1 MSIRIIEIF
10 VRLRERVLTHKD
22 ILLKL
27 EQIERKAVKQ
37 DDDIKLIFEY
47 LRELLNP
54 PVTAGQQFLLNDFEI
69 TKLTTYAIPEYQYN
83 LKDHLG
89 KVRLTFTTKD
99 DIETT
104 TATLET
110 ANLNLEQSQFLR
122 INTAKRVNSSLFDR
136 TNGSAP
142 TTTLGHAQR
151 LNGSGNEKYGVAK
164 SISVMPG
171 DVINAEVYA
180 KYVDPVTS
188 NWTGA
193 FNTLIGQ
200 IAANTA
206 GVVIDGAA
214 YINSTSTFPL
224 GYGVVKG
231 TDTGGP
237 KAYLN
242 WLIFDR
248 NFGLITGGFKQMGST
263 AKEAGTD
270 VPHERVFNTDPI
282 LITQP
287 GYVYIYLSNESPTP
301 VEVYFDDFKV
311 THTKSPIIQQDDY
324 YPFGLT
330 FNSYQREN
338 SVPNRIKFQGQE
350 HIDDLGLNWDSFKWR
365 NHQPDIGRF
374 FNVDPLADKYVYNSP
389 YAFAENRVIDGR
401 ELEGLEWVNAKGQQI
416 YDPKANDGKGGYT
429 QQATANDK
437 RLGNSLQGTE
447 KGRTQFSKLVNSESP
462 ITTTLNESP
471 GPTYKDDA
479 SKKKGVLQLGVTEN
493 TTYKDMDLK
502 TGKTEVGIE
511 KSDIK
516 INIGSI
522 EKILKEGGTMSG
534 EDLKG
539 LNLEEVIGAVF
550 GHEIEHTT
558 IENVKAKDPEKP
570 AHEVS
575 AEIIKATKKEDEK
588 K

>member
-1 MSIRIIEIF
+1 
-10 VRLRERVLTHKD
+10 
-22 ILLKL
+22 
-27 EQIERKAVKQ
+27 
-37 DDDIKLIFEY
+37 
-47 LRELLNP
+47 
-54 PVTAGQQFLLNDFEI
+54 
-69 TKLTTYAIPEYQYN
+69 
-83 LKDHLG
+83 
-89 KVRLTFTTKD
+89 VRLTFTTKD

-151 LNGSGNEKYGVAK
+151 LNGSANEKYGVAK

-193 FNTLIGQ
+193 FITLIGQ

-270 VPHERVFNTDPI
+270 VPHVRVFNTDPI
-282 LITQP
+282 SITQP
-287 GYVYIYLSNESPTP
+287 GYVYIYLSNESPTT

-311 THTKSPIIQQDDY
+311 TQTKSPVIQTDDY

-338 SVPNRIKFQGQE
+338 STPNKFKFQGQE
-350 HIDDLGLNWDSFKWR
+350 HIDDLGLGWVSFKWR
-365 NHQPDIGRF
+365 NSMPDIGRF
-374 FNVDPLADKYVYNSP
+374 FNVDPLAEHFYYNST
-389 YAFAENRVIDGR
+389 YAFSENKVTSHV
-401 ELEGLEWVNAKGQQI
+401 ELEGTEALDFRTHMAMNLGNPGAGLVSYAADWLYDKIIGGGFRMGEGAREYAKNEYDHKQYQNQPSSEQMIPEDVEQRSYGNNKMQSTGKMIQGLSDQAEGYTTLMGVFMGGLEGGAVQGTKGATKTFNNMI
-416 YDPKANDGKGGYT
+416 EGILSNPKASADDI
-429 QQATANDK
+429 AA
-437 RLGNSLQGTE
+437 
-447 KGRTQFSKLVNSESP
+447 QF
-462 ITTTLNESP
+462 
-471 GPTYKDDA
+471 
-479 SKKKGVLQLGVTEN
+479 
-493 TTYKDMDLK
+493 
-502 TGKTEVGIE
+502 
-511 KSDIK
+511 
-516 INIGSI
+516 
-522 EKILKEGGTMSG
+522 KEGGYKATVSELRTGRGQMISIEG
-534 EDLKG
+534 HAEINTIKIHG
-539 LNLEEVIGAVF
+539 GGRRHSAARVQVIGQNNSMDVKIVNGSRSSYKGNIAEEEKAGRQF
-550 GHEIEHTT
+550 IFT
-558 IENVKAKDPEKP
+558 EN
-570 AHEVS
+570 
-575 AEIIKATKKEDEK
+575 
-588 K
+588 